1 MWQRKALRKR
11 RLQAPFLLCGEMR
24 RSSRVRRDTAAR
36 NSIQPV
42 GAPCGIGYYRNGDGL
57 QKWRVL
63 MKIVYPTIGCI
74 ILALTVSAN
83 AATSLSDDFWL
94 LGNFTQNVPCKGDG
108 TDPAEA
114 KVEISPQQIESK
126 IGVCTFLDTKEDS
139 KSVKLHVECQFPAG
153 PLMGEITFTQKP
165 NNTIDFIDRDK
176 TYNATLYRCPK

>member
-1 MWQRKALRKR
+1 VFGGTQHREILPNRLAR
-11 RLQAPFLLCGEMR
+11 RAAMGTIQSGMGYKKCG
-24 RSSRVRRDTAAR
+24 
-36 NSIQPV
+36 
-42 GAPCGIGYYRNGDGL
+42 
-57 QKWRVL
+57 VL
-63 MKIVYPTIGCI
+63 MKIVYPIIACI
-74 ILALTVSAN
+74 ALALAASAS

-114 KVEISPQQIESK
+114 KVEVSTQQIESK
-126 IGVCTFLDTKEDS
+126 IGICTFLDTKEDS
-139 KSVKLHVECQFPAG
+139 KSVKLRVECQFPAG